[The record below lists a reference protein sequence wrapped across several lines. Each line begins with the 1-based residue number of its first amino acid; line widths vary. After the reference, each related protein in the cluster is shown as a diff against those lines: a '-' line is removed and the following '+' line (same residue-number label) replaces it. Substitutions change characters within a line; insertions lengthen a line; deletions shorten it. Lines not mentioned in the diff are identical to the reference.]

1 MKTGEMYTYAL
12 ANPKAE
18 FIRPDLN
25 NAIYKFSEKGVLLV
39 RAAGTFVVSDLPP
52 KPNEDWE
59 LVPQEVTWQEAIS
72 AWLDG
77 EEVVCKHKGGEAIFV
92 SGGINMALYADKEK
106 FKYGKWYIKPMT
118 CPLIK
123 G

>member
-1 MKTGEMYTYAL
+1 MKTGEMYTYVL

-18 FIRPDLN
+18 FTRSRINDVV
-25 NAIYKFSEKGVLLV
+25 YKFSEKGVLLV
-39 RAAGTFVVSDLPP
+39 RAADTFVVSDLPP

-77 EEVVCKHKGGEAIFV
+77 EEVACKHKGGEAIFL

-106 FKYGKWYIKPMT
+106 LKYGKWYIRPMT
-118 CPLIK
+118 SPLIK

>member
-1 MKTGEMYTYAL
+1 MYTYVL

-18 FIRPDLN
+18 FTRSRINDVV
-25 NAIYKFSEKGVLLV
+25 YKFSEKGVLLV

-72 AWLDG
+72 AWLEG
-77 EEVVCKHKGGEAIFV
+77 EAVVCKYKGSEITFF
-92 SGGINMALYADKEK
+92 SGGINTALYADKEK
-106 FKYGKWYIKPMT
+106 LKYGKWYIKSMT
-118 CPLIK
+118 CPLTK